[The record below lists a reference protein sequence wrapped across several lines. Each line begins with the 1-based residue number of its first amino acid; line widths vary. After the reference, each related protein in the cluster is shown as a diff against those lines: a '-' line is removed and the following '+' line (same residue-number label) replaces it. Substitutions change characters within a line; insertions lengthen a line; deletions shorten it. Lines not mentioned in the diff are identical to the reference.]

1 MTHEECSLLEV
12 GDWVRYTKPVAHA
25 VPSDAPAW
33 YIQAAAA
40 KARTPYFKLFIQQ
53 IERIQKR
60 RDGSLRIWLKEPPRG
75 ELTSNSSLGCT
86 SWFLSANAA
95 DWSLY
100 ERKVKR
106 ADDLEDTAYNT

>member
-1 MTHEECSLLEV
+1 MTHQQCSLLEV
-12 GDWVRYTKPVAHA
+12 GDWVSYTKPVAHA

-40 KARTPYFKLFIQQ
+40 KARTPYFKIFIQQ

-60 RDGSLRIWLKEPPRG
+60 PDGSLRIWLKEPPRG
-75 ELTSNSSLGCT
+75 ELTSSSFLGRT

-100 ERKVKR
+100 ERKVKGG
-106 ADDLEDTAYNT
+106 DDLEDTA